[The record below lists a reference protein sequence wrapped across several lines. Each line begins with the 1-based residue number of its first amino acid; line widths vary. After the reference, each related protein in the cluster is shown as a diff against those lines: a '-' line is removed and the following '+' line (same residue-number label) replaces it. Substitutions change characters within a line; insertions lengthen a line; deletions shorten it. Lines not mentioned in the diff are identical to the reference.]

1 MANLNHKNYREI
13 ATILEKYGI
22 SGMSAVSIKRFE
34 KNDKLMPPGM
44 IHDNFKNITEDTSG
58 VDWDNGTGK
67 RTVSFEWNGCTY
79 TLEATFE
86 HDWFDF
92 NVAAGLNRIIIE
104 NGNGKRL
111 YFTGDGYQECIVF
124 YRDSEWADAFQKET
138 GMVLSEK

>member
-67 RTVSFEWNGCTY
+67 RTVSFEWNGCT
-79 TLEATFE
+79 
-86 HDWFDF
+86 
-92 NVAAGLNRIIIE
+92 
-104 NGNGKRL
+104 
-111 YFTGDGYQECIVF
+111 VF